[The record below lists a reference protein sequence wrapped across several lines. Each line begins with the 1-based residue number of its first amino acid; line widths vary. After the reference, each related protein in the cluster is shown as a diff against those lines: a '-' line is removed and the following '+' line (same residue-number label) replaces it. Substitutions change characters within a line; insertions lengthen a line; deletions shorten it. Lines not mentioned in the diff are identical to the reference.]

1 MRVLPTILFGLILSA
16 VAAAAPPRPARSLEV
31 TPNPIA
37 LGGTNRVQQVQITA
51 SGPDGHR
58 FDVTHRATLEITGT
72 ERATVDGS
80 TVRSVSDGD
89 ASLKVAYGGR
99 VIEVPVR
106 VRNRT
111 TFPPVHFNND
121 IMPILSK
128 LGCNSGGCHGKQSGQ
143 NGFKLSVF
151 GFDPKADFN
160 ALVKEARG
168 RRVSLAA
175 PGGSLLVAKASNT
188 IAHGGGARTSTG
200 SPDHILLSQWVA
212 QGAPWGSDGAPQV
225 SSIRV
230 SPAQRVLR
238 ATDEQQLLVTAVY
251 SDGTTR
257 DVTGASE
264 YTSNATLVADIEEAG
279 HLHTGRVPGEA
290 AITINYMGHVTAS
303 RITVPRGGGPEN
315 YPRLPTN
322 NRIDE
327 LVWAKLQR
335 MGILPS
341 GLAPDA
347 VFLRRLHLD
356 TLGGLPSPAEAR
368 AFAADKR
375 PDRRQRAIGDVLDR
389 PELVD
394 YWTQK
399 WGDVLLADREVLG
412 ERGAF
417 EFHRWLRVQLATN
430 RPYDEWVRELLTATG
445 NSGRYGPV
453 NFFRAARTPNE
464 LTRSVSQAFLGIRM
478 DCAQCHHHPFE
489 KWGQDDFYGM
499 AGFFNGLKHTSLGP
513 GRELVYHGGYQPTR
527 IPLVNQ
533 LVLPRPPGGRGI
545 ENFGESDPRVRLAEW
560 VTRPENPYFARLVA
574 NRIWKQFLGRGLV
587 EPEDD
592 FRSTNP
598 PTNPALL
605 DHLAEQLVADRF
617 DLRKLMRHIL
627 SSRVYQLSSI
637 PNQTNANDEQ
647 SYSHHLVKRL
657 PAAVLLD
664 AISEVTGTPE
674 SFTGMPR
681 GTRAIQLWDNRLP
694 SYFLDT
700 FGRSERQSPCEC
712 GSSTE
717 PTMAQTL
724 HLMNAPEID
733 AKITAA
739 GSRVDG
745 LIARKATPRQIVDEL
760 CLSALGRPPNDR
772 EVRAAEKLFAGSP
785 PRQAAEDF
793 LWALL
798 NSYDF
803 LFVH

>member
-1 MRVLPTILFGLILSA
+1 
-16 VAAAAPPRPARSLEV
+16 
-31 TPNPIA
+31 
-37 LGGTNRVQQVQITA
+37 
-51 SGPDGHR
+51 
-58 FDVTHRATLEITGT
+58 
-72 ERATVDGS
+72 
-80 TVRSVSDGD
+80 
-89 ASLKVAYGGR
+89 
-99 VIEVPVR
+99 
-106 VRNRT
+106 
-111 TFPPVHFNND
+111 
-121 IMPILSK
+121 
-128 LGCNSGGCHGKQSGQ
+128 
-143 NGFKLSVF
+143 
-151 GFDPKADFN
+151 
-160 ALVKEARG
+160 
-168 RRVSLAA
+168 
-175 PGGSLLVAKASNT
+175 
-188 IAHGGGARTSTG
+188 
-200 SPDHILLSQWVA
+200 
-212 QGAPWGSDGAPQV
+212 
-225 SSIRV
+225 
-230 SPAQRVLR
+230 
-238 ATDEQQLLVTAVY
+238 
-251 SDGTTR
+251 
-257 DVTGASE
+257 
-264 YTSNATLVADIEEAG
+264 
-279 HLHTGRVPGEA
+279 
-290 AITINYMGHVTAS
+290 
-303 RITVPRGGGPEN
+303 
-315 YPRLPTN
+315 
-322 NRIDE
+322 
-327 LVWAKLQR
+327 
-335 MGILPS
+335 
-341 GLAPDA
+341 
-347 VFLRRLHLD
+347 
-356 TLGGLPSPAEAR
+356 
-368 AFAADKR
+368 
-375 PDRRQRAIGDVLDR
+375 
-389 PELVD
+389 
-394 YWTQK
+394 
-399 WGDVLLADREVLG
+399 
-412 ERGAF
+412 
-417 EFHRWLRVQLATN
+417 
-430 RPYDEWVRELLTATG
+430 
-445 NSGRYGPV
+445 
-453 NFFRAARTPNE
+453 
-464 LTRSVSQAFLGIRM
+464 
-478 DCAQCHHHPFE
+478 
-489 KWGQDDFYGM
+489 
-499 AGFFNGLKHTSLGP
+499 
-513 GRELVYHGGYQPTR
+513 
-527 IPLVNQ
+527 
-533 LVLPRPPGGRGI
+533 
-545 ENFGESDPRVRLAEW
+545 
-560 VTRPENPYFARLVA
+560 
-574 NRIWKQFLGRGLV
+574 RIWKQFLGRGLV